1 MALIKQY
8 HRDTDTTYV
17 YSSESYWDPE
27 KKQARSRRKVVGKID
42 PETGE
47 VVPTGKRG
55 RKKKE
60 QSPTRDVASDPEAKR
75 LSELYGQAT
84 RTISQKDRIILDQK
98 DEISRLTAE
107 LNSLKKQNRLL
118 TNAIKKINALSG
130 SVTA

>member
-1 MALIKQY
+1 MCLCK
-8 HRDTDTTYV
+8 HLN
-17 YSSESYWDPE
+17 
-27 KKQARSRRKVVGKID
+27 
-42 PETGE
+42 
-47 VVPTGKRG
+47 G